1 VSKSEVRA
9 HVQAVCAMNA
19 VVQLVMDPIMEA
31 GMKKQALFETVP
43 APPGLTEDE
52 PARELLAGEISIDGT

>member
-1 VSKSEVRA
+1 
-9 HVQAVCAMNA
+9 MNA

-43 APPGLTEDE
+43 APPALTEDE
-52 PARELLAGEISIDGT
+52 PARELLAGEISIDGMRGVC